1 MHTKENCFFFCLTVY
16 TLCFVWS
23 FQKLELA
30 KNKIRSMDGLQGHKY
45 LEIIDLEENEVM
57 YLFVY
62 YYFIFLFYFII
73 SKF

>member
-1 MHTKENCFFFCLTVY
+1 
-16 TLCFVWS
+16 
-23 FQKLELA
+23 
-30 KNKIRSMDGLQGHKY
+30 MDGLQGHKY
-45 LEIIDLEENEVM
+45 LQIIDLEENEVM